1 MTAGWDMTYYRTCVW
16 GRFQHIT
23 TGQTVCVMNTH
34 YETPGNDEAQ
44 ENGSNIII
52 ERMATVCDASDSLI
66 VLMGDFNALRTYP
79 AMTLLFDANLKEEST
94 DPTYCGDMISATCTQ
109 KFDFTFYR
117 LLNEDVCHIST
128 DVSRVAYDGCY
139 PSDHAGLVASFCLD
153 GSCCGANSTSSSGSV
168 SLDDSGSATVSSVSG
183 EEDIVGT
190 VKSATSDTVST
201 DASSASGSGSSQQIT
216 TKSEEGSSA
225 STTVG
230 IIFGV
235 LGAVA
240 VVALVVVRRK
250 KILEKRAMDDKD
262 PSLRPVPGYFTR
274 ADSDVQALSPLRA
287 GSEASDISESP
298 IPELAAAKKDARD
311 SRSSSVSVTESEK
324 AMLEARRS
332 SGIASHVSSRR
343 SSSAVIMGPSDFSE
357 SRYSQSSFGSMSMA
371 ESQIHFS
378 EVFAPESC
386 TSDDGGPLSKTKTDF
401 AML

>member
-1 MTAGWDMTYYRTCVW
+1 MTAGWGMTYYRTCVW

-23 TGQTVCVMNTH
+23 TGQTVCIMNTH

-44 ENGSNIII
+44 ENGSNIIV
-52 ERMATVCDASDSLI
+52 ERMATVCDSSDSLI
-66 VLMGDFNALRTYP
+66 VLMGDFNALKSYP
-79 AMTLLFDANLKEEST
+79 AMTLLFENNLSDPST

-109 KFDFTFYR
+109 KFDFTLYR
-117 LLNEDVCHIST
+117 LLNDDVCHVST
-128 DVSRVAYDGCY
+128 EVSRVSYDGCY
-139 PSDHAGLVASFCLD
+139 PSDHAGLVASFCLS
-153 GSCCGANSTSSSGSV
+153 GSCCSSNSTSSSGSV
-168 SLDDSGSATVSSVSG
+168 ELDDNSASSTISSVSG

-190 VKSATSDTVST
+190 VKSATADTVGT
-201 DASSASGSGSSQQIT
+201 DGSSASGDGSSQQIS
-216 TKSEEGSSA
+216 TKSEESSSA

-262 PSLRPVPGYFTR
+262 TSLRPVPGYFTR
-274 ADSDVQALSPLRA
+274 ADSETQALSPLRA
-287 GSEASDISESP
+287 GSESSSISESP
-298 IPELAAAKKDARD
+298 IPELAAVAKDARD
-311 SRSSSVSVTESEK
+311 SRSSSVSVSDSEK

-332 SGIASHVSSRR
+332 SGVASHAFSRR

-357 SRYSQSSFGSMSMA
+357 SRFSQSFASSSMA

-378 EVFAPESC
+378 EMFAPESC